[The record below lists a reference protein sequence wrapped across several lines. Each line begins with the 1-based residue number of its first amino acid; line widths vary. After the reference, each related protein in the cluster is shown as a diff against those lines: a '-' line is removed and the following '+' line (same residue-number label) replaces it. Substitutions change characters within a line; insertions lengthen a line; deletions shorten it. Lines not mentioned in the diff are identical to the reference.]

1 MAKQTFLTRL
11 SMRWAAWQNQQR
23 IKNISDQV
31 RRHAP
36 RLENPTRVV
45 LFNASSRLSGLS
57 QNAAFTILTGWGLRL
72 AGAQVIY
79 FACQSGMSHCV
90 LGTNRD
96 DYTRHPPCEQCIAQ
110 TRRLARAFETRW
122 FQFQSDPLLVKELE
136 NLSVSE
142 LAEVHF
148 SGEEFGLSETIPLG
162 SLVLPSLR
170 WALRRYH
177 LPDDEPTRYLFRQYI
192 LSAYNIALQF
202 HELLQKE
209 RPQVCVIFNGI
220 MYPEATARWVALQKG
235 LRVITQEVGFQPFSA
250 FFTDGEA
257 TAYPIPIPKDF
268 ELNDRQNAR
277 LDAYLEK
284 RFQGKFTMAG
294 IQFWPQIQGLSAEFN
309 QRAAQFKQ
317 IVPIFT
323 NVIYDTSQVHANVLF
338 RHMFHWLDHLLEII
352 RAHPE
357 TLFILRAHPDEMRPG
372 TAKQSRE
379 SVRDWVIANGVN
391 KLCNVIFIDSQE
403 YVSSYELIQ
412 RSKFLM
418 VYNSSIGLEA
428 ALMSVLVLCG
438 GKARYTQYP
447 TVLFPK
453 SLEDFDELAEALLEV
468 EEIEF
473 PQSFRRNARRFLYYQ
488 LYRVSLPFG
497 RFLQVGPR
505 PGFVQLK
512 NFNWQAL
519 LADNSLTVRTILKGI
534 LEGAEFQLPEEEE
547 WKVYGAD

>member
-1 MAKQTFLTRL
+1 MTKKTLLTRL
-11 SMRWAAWQNQQR
+11 SLRWATWQNQRRLQV
-23 IKNISDQV
+23 IANQV
-31 RRHAP
+31 RSHAS
-36 RLENPTRVV
+36 RLDNPPKVV
-45 LFNASSRLSGLS
+45 IFNASSRLSGLS
-57 QNAAFTILTGWGLRL
+57 QNAAFTILAGWGLRL

-79 FACQSGMSHCV
+79 FACQAGMSHCV
-90 LGTNRD
+90 LGTNRE
-96 DYTRHPPCEQCIAQ
+96 DYTRRPPCEQCIAQ
-110 TRRLARAFETRW
+110 TRRLTGAFETCW
-122 FQFQSDPLLVKELE
+122 FRFQPAPGLLKELE
-136 NLSVSE
+136 NLSVAE
-142 LAEVHF
+142 LEEVQF
-148 SGEEFGLSETIPLG
+148 AGEELGIAEPIPLG
-162 SLVLPSLR
+162 NLVLPSLR

-192 LSAYNIALQF
+192 LSAYNVAKEF
-202 HELLQKE
+202 NELLQRE
-209 RPQVCVIFNGI
+209 QPQVCLIFNGI

-235 LRVITQEVGFQPFSA
+235 VRVVTQEVGFQPFSA

-257 TAYPIPIPKDF
+257 TAYPIHIPKDF
-268 ELNDRQNAR
+268 ELNQRQNAR

-294 IQFWPQIQGLSAEFN
+294 IQFWPQMQGLSADFN
-309 QRAAQFKQ
+309 QRAAQFNQ

-338 RHMFHWLDHLLEII
+338 HHMFHWLDHLLEII

-357 TLFILRAHPDEMRPG
+357 TLFVLRAHPDEMRPG

-391 KLCNVIFIDSQE
+391 KLFNVIFIDSQE
-403 YVSSYELIQ
+403 YISSYELIQ

-453 SLEDFDELAEALLEV
+453 SVEDFDELVEALLAV
-468 EEIEF
+468 DKIEA
-473 PQSFRRNARRFLYYQ
+473 PQAFRQNARRFLYYQ

-497 RFLQVGPR
+497 AFLQVGAK
-505 PGFVQLK
+505 PGFVQFK
-512 NFNWQAL
+512 DFNWRAL
-519 LADNSLTVRTILKGI
+519 LADNSLTMRTILKGI
-534 LEGAEFQLPEEEE
+534 FEGAEFQLQEEDE
-547 WKVYGAD
+547 WNVYGSD

>member
-1 MAKQTFLTRL
+1 MTKNLFLTRL
-11 SMRWAAWQNQQR
+11 SIRYAAWQNQQR
-23 IKNISDQV
+23 IKRISDQV
-31 RRHAP
+31 FNHAARIEKP
-36 RLENPTRVV
+36 PKVV
-45 LFNASSRLSGLS
+45 IFNASSRLSGLS

-79 FACQSGMSHCV
+79 FACQSGMNPCV
-90 LGTNRD
+90 LGTNRE
-96 DYTRHPPCEQCIAQ
+96 DYTRRPPCEQCIAQ
-110 TRRLARAFETRW
+110 TRLLTRAFETHW
-122 FQFQSDPLLVKELE
+122 FTFQSTPSLMNNLE

-142 LAEVHF
+142 LAEVDF
-148 SGEEFGLSETIPLG
+148 NGEELGFTESIPLG

-177 LPDDEPTRYLFRQYI
+177 LPDDAPTRYLFRQYI
-192 LSAYNIALQF
+192 LSAYNIIVQFNALL
-202 HELLQKE
+202 EKE
-209 RPQVCVIFNGI
+209 QPQICLIFNGI

-250 FFTDGEA
+250 FFSDGEA
-257 TAYPIPIPKDF
+257 TAYPIHIPKDF
-268 ELNDRQNAR
+268 ELNERQNAR

-309 QRAAQFKQ
+309 QRASQFKQ
-317 IVPIFT
+317 IVSIFT
-323 NVIYDTSQVHANVLF
+323 NVIYDTSQVHANIIF

-391 KLCNVIFIDSQE
+391 KLFNVIFIDSQE

-428 ALMSVLVLCG
+428 ALMSVMVLCA

-453 SLEDFDELAEALLEV
+453 SLDDFDELAEALLEV
-468 EEIEF
+468 EDIEF
-473 PQSFRRNARRFLYYQ
+473 PHAFRRNARRFLYYQ

-497 RFLQVGPR
+497 NYLQVGPR
-505 PGFVQLK
+505 PGFVQLRD
-512 NFNWQAL
+512 FNWQAL
-519 LADNSLTVRTILKGI
+519 LADNSLTMRTILKGI

-547 WKVYGAD
+547 WNVYGTD